1 MGAHASM
8 HAMDTKSLAK
18 AAEEAGVPV
27 ALRTKITEN
36 GIDGSMVLEYA
47 RLPEDELAQISK
59 ELFPDSLVD
68 RIKLKGVLRKVNASS
83 SASASSDGTGGGG
96 GGISV
101 PVDLRFRSS
110 RLTLGNVL
118 GKGSFATVYRATY
131 SLDDGQT
138 VDVAFKRI
146 DPEHLTDARDVA
158 AVERELQL
166 MHAVTLHANV
176 TVLLGVNPDARAADA
191 RGAPCGVG
199 LMMELAEKSLFD
211 LLQRDARPSWPS
223 WPTRATL
230 LLDIARGMETLA
242 AHLPKAIIHRDLK
255 SANVRPGRA
264 PLFSLSRSRRCSP

>member
-1 MGAHASM
+1 M
-8 HAMDTKSLAK
+8 
-18 AAEEAGVPV
+18 
-27 ALRTKITEN
+27 
-36 GIDGSMVLEYA
+36 
-47 RLPEDELAQISK
+47 
-59 ELFPDSLVD
+59 
-68 RIKLKGVLRKVNASS
+68 
-83 SASASSDGTGGGG
+83 
-96 GGISV
+96 
-101 PVDLRFRSS
+101 
-110 RLTLGNVL
+110 L